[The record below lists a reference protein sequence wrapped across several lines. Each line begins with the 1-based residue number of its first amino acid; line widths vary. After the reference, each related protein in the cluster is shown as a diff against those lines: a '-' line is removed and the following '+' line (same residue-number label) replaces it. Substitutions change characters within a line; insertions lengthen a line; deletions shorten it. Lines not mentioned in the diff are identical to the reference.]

1 MPEDATVTPHD
12 HLPAGARSI
21 DALDTP
27 AVLIDLDRVE
37 ANIATAQA
45 YADRHG
51 LALRPHVKTHKLPA
65 LAHRQLAA
73 GAVGITAQKISE
85 ALVMAHAGVD
95 DILLTF
101 PIVGAAKVEPL
112 AQLARA
118 TRRLAVMLDNQ
129 TALEHVARAAA
140 SAATTIEIV
149 IEFESG
155 NRRTGVMRPEQA
167 RALARAVDAA
177 DGVALR
183 GLGTHPLGDGAAA
196 WVREARSLL
205 AQDGIEAPVFSGG
218 GTPTM
223 WQAHRC
229 DGLNELRVGTYVYHD
244 RATVGAGAAT
254 LDACALQVLAT
265 VVSTPE
271 RDRAVIDAG
280 SKTLTSDRLAAAHG
294 EGHGL
299 VLAYPGALITS
310 LSEEHGVLDLSAC
323 EARPHVGDRLLVVP
337 NHACPVTNLDDHVVA
352 QRGGRVEWIAPVWAR
367 GATR

>member
-1 MPEDATVTPHD
+1 MIQHD
-12 HLPAGARSI
+12 HPQAGARGLDS
-21 DALDTP
+21 LDTP

-37 ANIATAQA
+37 ANIAKAQA
-45 YADRHG
+45 YADQHG
-51 LALRPHVKTHKLPA
+51 LALRPHVKTHKLPV

-85 ALVMAHAGVD
+85 ALVMAQAGLD

-112 AQLARA
+112 ARLARC
-118 TRRLAVMLDNQ
+118 TRRLAVMLDNE
-129 TALEHVARAAA
+129 TALEHVVRAAA
-140 SAATTIEIV
+140 SAATTIDIV

-167 RALARAVDAA
+167 RALGRAVEAA
-177 DGVALR
+177 AGVALR

-196 WVREARSLL
+196 WAAEARALM
-205 AQDGIEAPVFSGG
+205 AQDGIEVPVFSGG

-229 DGLNELRVGTYVYHD
+229 PGLSELRVGTYVYHD
-244 RATVGAGAAT
+244 RATVGAGAAE
-254 LDACALQVLAT
+254 LAECALHLLTT
-265 VVSTPE
+265 VVSMPE

-280 SKTLTSDRLAAAHG
+280 SKSLTSDRVAEAYG
-294 EGHGL
+294 PGHGL
-299 VLAYPGALITS
+299 VLEYPGAFIS
-310 LSEEHGVLDLSAC
+310 GLSEEHGVLDLSAC
-323 EARPHVGDRLLVVP
+323 EGRPRVGDRLRVVP
-337 NHACPVTNLDDHVVA
+337 NHVCPVTNLDGHVVA
-352 QRGGRVEWIAPVWAR
+352 HRGGRIEWIAPVWAR